1 MDAREFPKFI
11 PVSVT
16 MVQPEYSC
24 LFVARLVARQER
36 ERRSTVDAER
46 GYINKIK
53 SMI

>member
-24 LFVARLVARQER
+24 LFVARLVT
-36 ERRSTVDAER
+36 RSTVDAER